1 MSASKKLIILSLG
14 MALASTT
21 ACSRLQRDDGIRFDG
36 ERFRIQAKRV
46 SKDDRKSFVSTA
58 SPASKTMEGARE
70 AAIYGGTRY
79 CINEFGT
86 SLIAWT
92 HGPEDAPQLNGDS
105 LVLEGQCR
113 P

>member
-1 MSASKKLIILSLG
+1 MSASKKLLILTLG
-14 MALASTT
+14 MALAATT

-58 SPASKTMEGARE
+58 GPVSRSAEGAHQ
-70 AAIYGGTRY
+70 AAAYGGTRY
-79 CINEFGT
+79 CIEEFGT
-86 SLIAWT
+86 SLIAWEL
-92 HGPEDAPQLNGDS
+92 GPDDEPQFDRDRA
-105 LVLEGQCR
+105 VMRGQCK